1 MVERILKLLNE
12 KFELTERKCDEFRS
26 LKLQGMNFENTAFSA
41 KGLGNVAVMKIT
53 TDAGVMSMDTLIIN
67 PFEIDAPMLSY
78 DCINMQGNA
87 ILYLEPFDTT
97 ISKSFDTS
105 LLKDVVDMYD
115 DAIENNPQQERWYDV
130 MRLDGTCFKK
140 TANVELLNEMLE
152 KYYVAYI
159 KALKTA
165 SSCDENAKKAVAA
178 KYSKGLIENGG
189 PATDP
194 FLKAFGKETTERFF
208 KEVLFGV

>member
-1 MVERILKLLNE
+1 MVEQILKLLDENF
-12 KFELTERKCDEFRS
+12 KLTERECNEFSS
-26 LKLQGMNFENTAFSA
+26 LKLQGMNFENAAFYA
-41 KGLGNVAVMKIT
+41 NGLGNVAVMKIT

-97 ISKSFDTS
+97 LSHNFDTS
-105 LLKDVVDMYD
+105 LISSVTAKYEELL
-115 DAIENNPQQERWYDV
+115 ENNPQQDRWYDA

-140 TANVELLNEMLE
+140 TANVELLNEMLLN
-152 KYYVAYI
+152 YY
-159 KALKTA
+159 KAFVESLKNTDK
-165 SSCDENAKKAVAA
+165 CDEKEKMEAA
-178 KYSKGLIENGG
+178 SKYSKGLIENGG